1 MRSLKEQLAALSPP
15 LTYELLDRG
24 DVTIISIIDPS
35 LPAKVERSLEK
46 SLLNNNLLLYVV
58 IRDAVD
64 ELRRLGGYPPVTTD
78 QISADG

>member
-24 DVTIISIIDPS
+24 EVTIISIIDPS

-46 SLLNNNLLLYVV
+46 SLLSNNLLLYVV

-64 ELRRLGGYPPVTTD
+64 ELRKKSGHPPVSYD
-78 QISADG
+78 QLNADG